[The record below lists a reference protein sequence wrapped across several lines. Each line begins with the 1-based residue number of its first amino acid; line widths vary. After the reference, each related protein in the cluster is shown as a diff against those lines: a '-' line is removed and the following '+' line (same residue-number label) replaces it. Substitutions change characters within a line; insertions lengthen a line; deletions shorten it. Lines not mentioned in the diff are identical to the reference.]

1 MHQLLPLKVKIWIII
16 GLAAIVSGFTSWLGL
31 HPLAIG
37 TIVGVVEFVLLFL
50 LSHSWGWIA
59 RVPRLPR
66 PSWMS
71 VDLTGKWNGE
81 IRSQWENDSNDSVPA
96 TVNVR
101 QSWQDVVFDV
111 ETTRMRSRSFGAV
124 PTYDPAS
131 RSLQF
136 RYFFET
142 TPTAESAASNPPQQL
157 GCALVHIRL
166 DAANRMTI
174 RYTNERGL
182 GGDIALT
189 RRSRRR

>member
-16 GLAAIVSGFTSWLGL
+16 GLAAILSGVTSWLGL

-59 RVPRLPR
+59 RIPRLPR
-66 PSWMS
+66 PAWMAL
-71 VDLTGKWNGE
+71 DLTGKWTGE
-81 IRSQWENDSNDSVPA
+81 IRSQWENGSNESISA

-111 ETTRMRSRSFGAV
+111 ETARMRSRSFGAI

-142 TPTAESAASNPPQQL
+142 TPTAASAVANPPQQL
-157 GCALVHIRL
+157 GSALAHIKL
-166 DAANRMTI
+166 DDANHMTI

-182 GGDIALT
+182 GGDIAL
-189 RRSRRR
+189 SRFGR